1 MAMMDGVSLQVLFSG
16 ASLSMV
22 FALIHFLRKER
33 VENCNLSLLLFC
45 ISLLQFQA
53 WALLSGSLSAH
64 PWLFAFYPSLL
75 YLSIV
80 FAWRAYFF
88 VVYPPVDLY
97 PRWKLLFLPL
107 LFSIPLDIYMVYSG
121 KLAVGRLVAPGVSMQ
136 GQGGLW
142 VAGFYFLSIILLFF
156 LFVSLVIRLTVDY
169 RAGRRSRVMPVNA
182 LYVVLTLGAAAAV
195 LGGYVGGS
203 LPAVRWGSVG
213 ITLLFGASCII
224 GVRYPNL
231 IQLIIREVQEQAAK
245 REILTGIDTDSLKD
259 HLHRLMI
266 EEALYS
272 SDTVSLQQV
281 ADALNVTTHQL
292 SCLVNKSCNSNFN
305 GFVNRYRIEAAREK
319 LIDEPE
325 RSVLSIAFEVG
336 FNSKSAFYEA
346 FSKFSGMT
354 PKEFRQKYCNN

>member
-1 MAMMDGVSLQVLFSG
+1 MMNGVSLQILLSG

-22 FALIHFLRKER
+22 FALIHLMRKER
-33 VENCNLSLLLFC
+33 VENFNLSLLLFC

-53 WALLSGSLSAH
+53 WALLSGALSAH
-64 PWLFAFYPSLL
+64 PWLFSFYPSLL

-88 VVYPPVDLY
+88 VVYPPEDLY
-97 PRWKLLFLPL
+97 PHWKLLFLPL
-107 LFSIPLDIYMVYSG
+107 LYSLPLDMYLLTTGESTVAG
-121 KLAVGRLVAPGVSMQ
+121 LVIPGASVPGPGSR
-136 GQGGLW
+136 W
-142 VAGFYFLSIILLFF
+142 VMGFYFLSIIILFF
-156 LFVSLVIRLTVDY
+156 LFLSLMIRMTGDY
-169 RAGRRSRVMPVNA
+169 RAGRRSRAMPVNG
-182 LYVVLTLGAAAAV
+182 LYVLLTLGSAAAV

-203 LPAVRWGSVG
+203 LPAVQWGSVG
-213 ITLLFGASCII
+213 ITLLFAASCII

-231 IQLIIREVQEQAAK
+231 IQLIIREVQDQVAK
-245 REILTGIDTDSLKD
+245 REVLTGIDTESLKD

-266 EEALYS
+266 EEALYT
-272 SDTVSLQQV
+272 SDSVSLQQV

-305 GFVNRYRIEAAREK
+305 VFVNRYRIEAARDK
-319 LIDEPE
+319 LIQEPE

-354 PKEFRQKYCNN
+354 PKEFRQKHCNN